1 MPLDAATMVRAQG
14 LALLYMPGT
23 PFQTQALK
31 GVDLEI
37 RKGEVLGLIG
47 ATGSGKSSFL
57 QAIAGLVDAEPGH
70 LEYPEGFDRERLC
83 EKIGM
88 VFQMPEDQLCERFV
102 IDDVLFGP
110 KHLGWPIERARI
122 AAEKALARVGLDPR
136 TFGGRETAQL
146 SGGEKRRVAL
156 AGVLSMEPALLLL
169 DEPTAGLDAPGQAL
183 LARLVRELSKEGT
196 TIVMVTHDLE
206 LLVGLATRVG
216 VFHQGRVAA
225 AGPASEVLSDVETLH
240 AAGLKAPFAAEFSAA
255 LARKGWPVQRGLKL
269 DPILA
274 ALGKKKR

>member
-1 MPLDAATMVRAQG
+1 MHPDLIVRAQG

-37 RKGEVLGLIG
+37 RRGEILGLIG

-57 QAIAGLVDAEPGH
+57 QAVAGLVDAEPGH
-70 LEYPEGFDRERLC
+70 LEYPEGFDREQLC
-83 EKIGM
+83 TRIGM

-110 KHLGWPIERARI
+110 NHLGWPIERARA

-136 TFGGRETAQL
+136 VFGGRETAQL

-156 AGVLSMEPALLLL
+156 AGVLSMEPTLLLL

-183 LARLVRELSKEGT
+183 LAKLVRELAKEGT
-196 TIVMVTHDLE
+196 TVVMVTHDLE
-206 LLVGLATRVG
+206 MLVGLATRVG
-216 VFHQGRVAA
+216 VFHQGKVVA
-225 AGPASEVLSDVETLH
+225 AGPAQDILADVETLH
-240 AAGLKAPFAAEFSAA
+240 AAGLKGPFAAEFSAA
-255 LARKGWPVQRGLKL
+255 LAGRGWKVDRGLAL

-274 ALGKKKR
+274 ALKKKKK